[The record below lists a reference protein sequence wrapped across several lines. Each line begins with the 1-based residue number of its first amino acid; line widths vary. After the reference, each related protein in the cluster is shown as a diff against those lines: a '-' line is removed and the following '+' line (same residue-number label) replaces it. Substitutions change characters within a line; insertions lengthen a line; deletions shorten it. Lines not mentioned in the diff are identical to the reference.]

1 MYRETRAKHSTYA
14 VRPSGEGMAGKFSQD
29 SILLSPMR
37 RKTGALVFHVGQNYK
52 QARVVTGDLNGDG
65 EREVVIAYSADRN
78 IDPDKEGHAWSKS
91 EDTVKVSAFLPN
103 GKRLWTMDLGRG
115 VESGPSYQPM
125 VVWDLDGDGKDEVIL
140 KTNKSSDPLDF
151 SGERVTVL
159 EGMTGRV
166 KNEQYP
172 TVKGLDHYTMTA
184 GITR

>member
-1 MYRETRAKHSTYA
+1 
-14 VRPSGEGMAGKFSQD
+14 
-29 SILLSPMR
+29 
-37 RKTGALVFHVGQNYK
+37 
-52 QARVVTGDLNGDG
+52 LNGDG

-103 GKRLWTMDLGRG
+103 GERLWTTDLGWG
-115 VESGPSYQPM
+115 IESGPSYQPM

-166 KNEQYP
+166 KNETKFP
-172 TVKGLDHYTMTA
+172 SVKGPGTDYNNDSRNYLSIAHLDGKDPYLIVVR
-184 GITR
+184 GIYKIQKIWALDKNLKSVERTLVWTILILQD